1 MEQLK
6 KLEEINLPDRRSD
19 SFVIC
24 NQQTGQQRKYQL
36 EDLYRE
42 VKSIELN
49 ECVPEDVRSQFNVAR
64 NTALYSWFCY
74 PFHNVADMKTF
85 STLEMALRLKLKKQD
100 TRTSL
105 FHLIEMSVKQGLIK
119 DKHFSHIRKQLT
131 DLESTSYVENLSKRI
146 RFSETIEHTAV
157 RCFILER

>member
-1 MEQLK
+1 
-6 KLEEINLPDRRSD
+6 
-19 SFVIC
+19 
-24 NQQTGQQRKYQL
+24 
-36 EDLYRE
+36 
-42 VKSIELN
+42 
-49 ECVPEDVRSQFNVAR
+49 
-64 NTALYSWFCY
+64 
-74 PFHNVADMKTF
+74 MKTF

-146 RFSETIEHTAV
+146 ALFRNDRAHGSTMLYPGAIMNLHICAD
-157 RCFILER
+157 FINQIFDKTKNNPEIKE